1 MNNTKRLAYGGL
13 LAALIMVATA
23 YLKFPTTLGYIHI
36 GDGIIYLSAAILGP
50 FAGLVAAVGSCLADL
65 LAGYVTYAPVTF
77 IIKGITGLV
86 AGYLLQKKTRSV
98 AYSALLL
105 LLLQAFMVLGY
116 FLFEAILYGMPAALP
131 SAGFNCIQGIAGV
144 AIGLAAILFTQKL
157 MPKK

>member
-65 LAGYVTYAPVTF
+65 LAGYVTYAPITF
-77 IIKGITGLV
+77 IIMGLV

>member
-13 LAALIMVATA
+13 LAALVMVAS
-23 YLKFPTTLGYIHI
+23 LSKVPHHPRVHPHWRR
-36 GDGIIYLSAAILGP
+36 DYLSIPPPFWGPLRAWWPPWVAAWQTFWQAILP
-50 FAGLVAAVGSCLADL
+50 MPPSPLSSKASWGLWQAICSKA
-65 LAGYVTYAPVTF
+65 
-77 IIKGITGLV
+77 
-86 AGYLLQKKTRSV
+86 RSV

-116 FLFEAILYGMPAALP
+116 FLFEATLYGMPAALP